1 MCRRL
6 LLSLFLFAPAG
17 RTWAAD
23 VRNELPA
30 PINLSAVVLTHTIT
44 LTWQWPRPEEL
55 PVFKEFGYEVKRSDG
70 KTFRAKDTTFADVA
84 LAPGTYSYIVRVR
97 GDTKEKS
104 KRITYVSDWTER
116 VSGTIQ
122 ASCPRAPTVELAVE
136 PTQKAY
142 SSIPSLRF
150 HIRGKATVDS
160 GCTLGNVSYHLDTGT
175 GIVHNGPLT
184 VDPQGH
190 FDKFVNAFGPEDEIP
205 TGHASFSFTVTA
217 EDEVGPVT
225 SDAYTLE
232 MELRNPYAP
241 H

>member
-1 MCRRL
+1 L
-6 LLSLFLFAPAG
+6 APAW

-30 PINLSAVVLTHTIT
+30 PINLSAVVLTKTIT

-55 PVFKEFGYEVKRSDG
+55 PVFKEWGYEVKRSDG
-70 KTFRAKDTTFADVA
+70 KISRVRDATYFDAN
-84 LAPGTYSYIVRVR
+84 LAPGTYSYMVRVR
-97 GDTKEKS
+97 GVSKEKG
-104 KRITYVSDWTER
+104 KLITYVSDWTER
-116 VSGTIQ
+116 VSGTVN
-122 ASCPRAPTVELAVE
+122 ASCPRPPTVELAVE

-150 HIRGKATVDS
+150 HIKGKAIVDS

-175 GIVHNGPLT
+175 GITHGGPLK
-184 VDPQGH
+184 VDAQGQ

-205 TGHASFSFTVTA
+205 VGHASFAFTVTA
-217 EDEVGPVT
+217 EDEAGPVT
-225 SDAYTLE
+225 SDAFTLE